1 MSALL
6 IACVDI
12 SSPLMV
18 HRIPLWDQKRLASYY
33 SWTSLIQTF
42 SVRKPLAS
50 IERCNTDLRTQQL
63 GHSTARG
70 TKIDGAATRSA

>member
-1 MSALL
+1 MNALL

-42 SVRKPLAS
+42 PVRKPPAS
-50 IERCNTDLRTQQL
+50 IERCNTDLRTH
-63 GHSTARG
+63 GHSTAGHQNRWG
-70 TKIDGAATRSA
+70 SDP